1 MKIFLKDIA
10 DRFPE
15 FEILNYREDIYFNR
29 FNHDSRDIKEN
40 DLFVPILGEVFDGH
54 DFINDALNLGA
65 SISLC
70 ENSKYSKLQETDK
83 PIILVDTIEEGL
95 QKVINFAISPIT
107 APIVAITGSTGK
119 TTTKQMLVT
128 ILQSEMNVLFSDN
141 FNTVW
146 GNAILLSDYYNE
158 DVVVLECGMDRQGE
172 IAWHC
177 NSFDP
182 DLGILLNI
190 GHVHAEKLGSI
201 EEVYKEK
208 KNLADYLDKGGKP
221 LILNIDDEWLSKIQN
236 EYNSELITVGKRDDL
251 EDIDFQFDNVNL
263 TSEGTDFDLI
273 FEEEVF
279 PVHVNVFGEDLAYNA
294 VCAIAAAYKLGLSVE
309 DAVVAIRSFLPN
321 SGRFEAT
328 EFKKNVVIV
337 NDAYNANPTSMRMSI
352 RTFGRLYPSSLYHR
366 IVILGDM
373 RELGDVSAEMHKQLG
388 EFVKSFNF
396 DEVFYI
402 GNEYESFATGEYVE
416 SADEMAAFLVDRL
429 DELKNK
435 KVAILLKASHSLALD
450 NIPDYLSKLGV
461 S

>member
-1 MKIFLKDIA
+1 MKIFLRDIA
-10 DRFPE
+10 NRFPE
-15 FEILNYREDIYFNR
+15 FEFLNYQEDAFFIR

-40 DLFVPILGEVFDGH
+40 DIFVPIVGDNFDGH
-54 DFINDALNLGA
+54 DFINDALVAGA

-83 PIILVDTIEEGL
+83 PIILVDSIQEGL
-95 QKVINFAISPIT
+95 QKIINFAISPIT
-107 APIVAITGSTGK
+107 APVVAITGSTGK

-128 ILQSEMNVLFSDN
+128 ILQSQMNVLFSDS

-146 GNAILLSDYYNE
+146 GNAMLLSDYYNE
-158 DVVVLECGMDRQGE
+158 DVIVLECGMDRKGE

-182 DLGILLNI
+182 DLGILLNV

-208 KNLADYLDKGGKP
+208 KNLADYLDKCGKP
-221 LILNIDDEWLSKIQN
+221 LILNIDDEWLSKIAQD
-236 EYNSELITVGKRDDL
+236 YDSELLTVGKRDDM

-273 FEEEVF
+273 FEDETYA
-279 PVHVNVFGEDLAYNA
+279 VHINVFGEELAYNA
-294 VCAIAAAYKLGLSVE
+294 VCAIAAAYQLGLSVD
-309 DAVVAIRSFLPN
+309 DAVMAIRSFQPN
-321 SGRFEAT
+321 SGRFEAA
-328 EFKKNVVIV
+328 EFRKNVVIV

-352 RTFGRLYPSSLYHR
+352 RTFGRLYPSALYHR

-373 RELGDVSAEMHKQLG
+373 KELGDVSNEMHSQLG
-388 EFVKSFNF
+388 EFVKEF
-396 DEVFYI
+396 DFEEVFYI
-402 GNEYESFATGEYVE
+402 GNFFEQFNVGEYIE
-416 SADEMAAFLVDRL
+416 SPDEMAAWLAERL
-429 DELKNK
+429 EELKDK

-450 NIPDYLSKLGV
+450 NIPEFLRKLGV
-461 S
+461 N